1 MPDDRKGLTFRSR
14 YFDDPAAWRA
24 LADLLAAI
32 FDIDVT
38 VMDRLGGPDPSSVP
52 FAWFDAA
59 GACIAN
65 ITVFS
70 LPLVV
75 DGEVVRAAGLQSGAV
90 RPDHR
95 GQGLYRDVME
105 AALRHCDEEGF
116 AAVALLTDTPDL
128 YTRHGFRPLM
138 QHRFV
143 GPAPMGGQALPTRL
157 LDIGKADDI
166 AAMARLLD
174 ERQPVSARFA
184 PLRQRAMFLFNAS
197 LMPDLRLDLVG
208 EAAVA
213 WRMAQDGRFELL
225 DIAGPDIPSLAD
237 LLASLRIAPS
247 RVIVHFAPDRLGWTG
262 DAVAD
267 AGDMVLMLRAP
278 EGLLPQHP
286 FALSP
291 MAEF

>member
-1 MPDDRKGLTFRSR
+1 MPERRGLTFRSR

-24 LADLLAAI
+24 LAGLLEAV

-65 ITVFS
+65 ITAFS

-75 DGEVVRAAGLQSGAV
+75 DGAVVQAAGLQSGAV

-105 AALRHCDEEGF
+105 AALRHCDDEGF
-116 AAVALLTDTPDL
+116 EAVALLTDTPDL
-128 YTRHGFRPLM
+128 YTRHGFRPVA
-138 QHRFV
+138 QYRFS
-143 GPAPMGGQALPTRL
+143 GPAPMGGEAAPTRR

-166 AAMARLLD
+166 AAVTRLLD

-213 WRMAQDGRFELL
+213 WRMEEEGLFELL
-225 DIAGPDIPSLAD
+225 DIAGPDLPSLAD
-237 LLASLRIAPS
+237 ILASLRIAPS

-262 DAVAD
+262 EAVAD
-267 AGDMVLMLRAP
+267 AGEMVLMLRAP
-278 EGLLPQHP
+278 DGLLPQHP
-286 FALSP
+286 FALPP